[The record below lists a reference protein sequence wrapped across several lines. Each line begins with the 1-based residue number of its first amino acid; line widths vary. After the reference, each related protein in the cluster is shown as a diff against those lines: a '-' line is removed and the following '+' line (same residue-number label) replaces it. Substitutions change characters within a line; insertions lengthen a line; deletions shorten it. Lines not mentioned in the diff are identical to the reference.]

1 MRKIVLLA
9 AAAAAIAALPAAAM
23 TPGQANC
30 PARVAPSD
38 LGAKLVNEM
47 MTYQEGQE
55 TNAALTQAI
64 KQVNDT
70 CVAREK
76 VPAAQQDTYTR
87 YIIARISHDELL
99 RQFAG
104 MKVPVAVL
112 ERVFEIGPGKRN
124 PAPDQVTE
132 AQFNTLVA
140 ELSKAGVSVEKLPD
154 GALGMMGAYITVS
167 SEMYRDQAM
176 MR

>member
-1 MRKIVLLA
+1 MCKIVLLA
-9 AAAAAIAALPAAAM
+9 ATVAAFAALPAAAM

-30 PARVAPSD
+30 PARVAPGD

-47 MTYQEGQE
+47 MTYQDGKK

-64 KQVNDT
+64 EQVNDA

-76 VPAAQQDTYTR
+76 VPGAQQDTYTR
-87 YIIARISHDELL
+87 YIIAKLSHDELV

-124 PAPDQVTE
+124 PMPDQVTE
-132 AQFNTLVA
+132 AQFNTLVT
-140 ELSKAGVSVEKLPD
+140 ELSKAGVSVDKLPD
-154 GALGMMGAYITVS
+154 GALGMMGVYITVS

-176 MR
+176 IR